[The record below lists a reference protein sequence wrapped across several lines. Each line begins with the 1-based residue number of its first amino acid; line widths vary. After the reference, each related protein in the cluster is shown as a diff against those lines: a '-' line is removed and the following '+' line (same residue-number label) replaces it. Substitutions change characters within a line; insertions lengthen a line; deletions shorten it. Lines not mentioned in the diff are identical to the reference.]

1 MEIIP
6 LESGHIE
13 AAAEMFVG
21 KLRGLRE
28 TVPALPETMLDP
40 QRAAAL
46 LEKRARAGAGLAA
59 VEDGRLVGYLSW
71 FVVEQF
77 RDTDRTGA
85 YCPEWAHGARP
96 EGAARIYRGLYRAAA
111 QRWQA
116 AGCGVH
122 TLTLLAHEEAAREVW
137 FWNGFGLG
145 VVDAIRWTEPLAADA
160 QGGLAQ
166 RRAGAGDARILA
178 EIEAEHWRHYAAPP
192 VQMTA
197 GAPNTEEEF
206 AALLAD
212 KNFHAWLAL
221 EGETAAAYLRL
232 QSRSHGAASI
242 VAAEDA
248 IAITGAFTRPAYRGR
263 KLAPALLSATIEDAR
278 ARGFRRMSVDFESFN
293 PEAAAFWPRYFAPV
307 CFSVMRI
314 PERT

>member
-6 LESGHIE
+6 LETAHLQP
-13 AAAEMFVG
+13 AARMFVD

-28 TVPALPETMLDP
+28 IAPALPETMMDP
-40 QRAAAL
+40 EQAAAR
-46 LEKRARAGAGLAA
+46 LEKRLQAGDALAA
-59 VEDGRLVGYLSW
+59 VANGRLLGYLSW
-71 FVVEQF
+71 FIVPNF
-77 RDTDRTGA
+77 RDTERTGA
-85 YCPEWAHGARP
+85 FCPEWGHGAVV
-96 EGAARIYRGLYRAAA
+96 EDAARVYRGLYRAAA

-145 VVDAIRWTEPLAADA
+145 VVDAIRWTEPLAVGAPR
-160 QGGLAQ
+160 GLAL

-178 EIEAEHWRHYAAPP
+178 EIETEHWRHYAAPP
-192 VQMTA
+192 VLMSA
-197 GAPNTEEEF
+197 GAPNTEAEF

-232 QSRSHGAASI
+232 QSRSDGAASI

-263 KLAPALLSATIEDAR
+263 KAAAALLAVALEDAR

-293 PEAAAFWPRYFAPV
+293 PEAAAFWPRYFTPV

-314 PERT
+314 PERG